1 MAIRLTGLASGMD
14 TDSMVQELV
23 SAYSKKLE
31 SYEKEKTKL
40 EWQQDAWKGLNT
52 KIYSFYTGALS
63 SMRMASSFTAQK
75 SVTVSDESRA
85 KVTAGNKAANGTQT
99 VEITEIAKAGYLT
112 GSKLEVAGIEKLTN
126 SNTLG
131 DLGITTSGT
140 IEVTVGKEVKT
151 IDVSADTKI
160 ADFVTA
166 FAEETGLA
174 VNFDMNQQRFIINS
188 ETGEEHDFNITGGD
202 EAILKSLG
210 LSADKA
216 VKQDASDAEFIINNA
231 TYTSSS
237 NTIEVNGLTVQAL
250 AKTTVPLTV
259 NVNTDVDATYGMIKN
274 FFKGYND
281 LINEMTK
288 SYNASAA
295 KGYEPLTDEEKE
307 AMSESE
313 IEKWEQKIK
322 DSLFRRDST
331 LSGIMSALTTT
342 LAKGIE
348 VDGKT
353 YYLSDFGIETQGF
366 LNAAENEQNAYH
378 IAGDKDDS
386 ASMDKTD
393 KLRAKLNSDPELV
406 QKFFNGL
413 ANSLY
418 STLTTRMQSTTL
430 SSAYTIYND
439 KEMKEE
445 MNDLEDTIDEWE
457 ERVADYEDYWF
468 DKFSAMEKALAQ
480 LQQETSSLTSLL
492 GG

>member
-1 MAIRLTGLASGMD
+1 
-14 TDSMVQELV
+14 
-23 SAYSKKLE
+23 
-31 SYEKEKTKL
+31 
-40 EWQQDAWKGLNT
+40 
-52 KIYSFYTGALS
+52 
-63 SMRMASSFTAQK
+63 
-75 SVTVSDESRA
+75 
-85 KVTAGNKAANGTQT
+85 
-99 VEITEIAKAGYLT
+99 
-112 GSKLEVAGIEKLTN
+112 
-126 SNTLG
+126 
-131 DLGITTSGT
+131 
-140 IEVTVGKEVKT
+140 
-151 IDVSADTKI
+151 
-160 ADFVTA
+160 
-166 FAEETGLA
+166 
-174 VNFDMNQQRFIINS
+174 
-188 ETGEEHDFNITGGD
+188 
-202 EAILKSLG
+202 
-210 LSADKA
+210 
-216 VKQDASDAEFIINNA
+216 
-231 TYTSSS
+231 
-237 NTIEVNGLTVQAL
+237 
-250 AKTTVPLTV
+250 
-259 NVNTDVDATYGMIKN
+259 
-274 FFKGYND
+274 
-281 LINEMTK
+281 
-288 SYNASAA
+288 
-295 KGYEPLTDEEKE
+295 
-307 AMSESE
+307 
-313 IEKWEQKIK
+313 
-322 DSLFRRDST
+322 
-331 LSGIMSALTTT
+331 
-342 LAKGIE
+342 